1 MLWHKLDGTRAEST
15 TTQIG
20 PHLCLNTR
28 PTHHHIPERQM
39 SFCRFQIPFKQFI
52 ISFWMQS
59 SITQNIMNVKTCPKS
74 IRRERDETKT
84 LLFVNMWSYNEQID
98 ASYIPKIKKDF
109 HTFLSLTLCWCFEER
124 ERSFVSSDFWVLAS
138 WQVTH
143 FQFLLVFQDG
153 RPSQSISRE

>member
-1 MLWHKLDGTRAEST
+1 MVPEQNPLLLK
-15 TTQIG
+15 
-20 PHLCLNTR
+20 CLIVA
-28 PTHHHIPERQM
+28 PLIIIFQKDKCLH
-39 SFCRFQIPFKQFI
+39 CWFQIPFKQFI

-59 SITQNIMNVKTCPKS
+59 SITQNIMNMKTCPKS

-84 LLFVNMWSYNEQID
+84 LLFINIWSYNEQID

-109 HTFLSLTLCWCFEER
+109 HTFLLLTLCWCFEER

-138 WQVTH
+138 WHVTH